1 MNDHPA
7 SAPLP
12 ERHALGS
19 VHTELLDC
27 IQVNLAVLADHH
39 HGPDTHLRLGAALR
53 WHSRPG
59 PNGLPTADPPLDHRI
74 AEAEQLLGLKVR
86 SRTRLT
92 GAELL
97 AAVRARGTTH
107 YVVADAHAMP
117 WLPYHGR
124 RHMDHSFLLAP
135 GPDGF
140 HVADGYRTDTP
151 WGPAAPGHWQFGADA
166 LAGIEHAEVI
176 EWAPRL
182 LDATA
187 PRPEY
192 DGGDPAPYLAAY
204 ADHPDRAA
212 ALEQLSAETWLL
224 ARARALHARWR
235 ARLSLPVDTE
245 HLRSWD
251 LVVEQSYL
259 AHRRVAR
266 GRTEPPGVLDRL
278 AAALAA
284 DAAAFATHAPQ
295 AAPDPELRAAVAA
308 IAASVL
314 DAPRQ
319 RLLDGAEFTA
329 FQTFSS
335 FRLVE
340 LIERVERE
348 LEVELD
354 ADDLIPENLRRV
366 DDLCQIASRPW
377 AAAPAA

>member
-1 MNDHPA
+1 MNDHAAP
-7 SAPLP
+7 APLP

-19 VHTELLDC
+19 VHAELLDC

-39 HGPDTHLRLGAALR
+39 HGPDTHLRLGSALR
-53 WHSRPG
+53 WHTRPG
-59 PNGLPTADPPLDHRI
+59 AHGLPTVDPSLDHRI
-74 AEAEQLLGLKVR
+74 AEAEQLLGLKAS

-92 GAELL
+92 GAGLRDT
-97 AAVRARGTTH
+97 VRTRGTTH

-124 RHMDHSFLLAP
+124 RHMDHSFLLAA
-135 GPDGF
+135 GPEGF
-140 HVADGYRTDTP
+140 HVADGYRTETP
-151 WGPAAPGHWQFGADA
+151 WGHAVPGHWEFGAGD
-166 LAGIEHAEVI
+166 LAGIGTAEVI
-176 EWAPRL
+176 AWAPTL

-187 PRPEY
+187 PRPAY
-192 DGGDPAPYLAAY
+192 DGGDPDAYLAAY
-204 ADHPDRAA
+204 AGHPDRAA
-212 ALEQLSAETWLL
+212 ALEQLASETWLL
-224 ARARALHARWR
+224 ARARGLHARWR

-245 HLRSWD
+245 HLRRWD

-284 DAAAFATHAPQ
+284 DATAFAVPAPQ
-295 AAPDPELRAAVAA
+295 AAADPALREAVAG

-314 DAPRQ
+314 GAPRQ
-319 RLLDGAEFTA
+319 RLLEGAEFTD

-340 LIERVERE
+340 LIERVERD
-348 LEVELD
+348 LDVELD
-354 ADDLIPENLRRV
+354 ADELIPENLRRV
-366 DDLCQIASRPW
+366 DDLCQIAIRPR

>member
-7 SAPLP
+7 PEPLP

-53 WHSRPG
+53 WHDRPG
-59 PNGLPTADPPLDHRI
+59 PHGLPTVDPSLDQRI

-92 GAELL
+92 GADLA

-124 RHMDHSFLLAP
+124 RHMDHSFLLAA

-151 WGPAAPGHWQFGADA
+151 WGPAVPGHWQYGADA
-166 LAGIEHAEVI
+166 VAGIERAEVI
-176 EWAPRL
+176 EWAPRP
-182 LDATA
+182 LDATG
-187 PRPEY
+187 PRPAY

-212 ALEQLSAETWLL
+212 ALEQLASETWLL

-235 ARLSLPVDTE
+235 ARLSLPVDPE
-245 HLRSWD
+245 HTRRWD

-278 AAALAA
+278 AAALDA
-284 DAAAFATHAPQ
+284 DAAAFATPAPQ
-295 AAPDPELRAAVAA
+295 APADPALRDAVAD
-308 IAASVL
+308 IAAAVL

-319 RLLDGAEFTA
+319 RLLDGAEFAA
-329 FQTFSS
+329 FPTFSS

-340 LIERVERE
+340 LIERVERD
-348 LEVELD
+348 LDVELD
-354 ADDLIPENLRRV
+354 ADELIPENLRRV
-366 DDLCQIASRPW
+366 EDLCQIASRPL